1 MINQTL
7 NKLHSMNLK
16 AMEEEYRRQLEL
28 SISNSLSFDERL
40 AMMVDAQW
48 LAKANSRLKR
58 LLREANLGN
67 PSASL
72 EISTII
78 RSGIWTKPL

>member
-16 AMEEEYRRQLEL
+16 AMEEEYHRQLEL
-28 SISNSLSFDERL
+28 SIITLFDERL

-48 LAKANSRLKR
+48 LAKANSRLKGYYINGKPR
-58 LLREANLGN
+58 QQM
-67 PSASL
+67 
-72 EISTII
+72 ISTMI
-78 RSGIWTKPL
+78 RRNLTKPL

>member
-40 AMMVDAQW
+40 AMMVM
-48 LAKANSRLKR
+48 
-58 LLREANLGN
+58 
-67 PSASL
+67 PSGWPKLTAVSK
-72 EISTII
+72 
-78 RSGIWTKPL
+78 GY

>member
-1 MINQTL
+1 MINRTL
-7 NKLHSMNLK
+7 NKLTADCGPQGHGRGIP
-16 AMEEEYRRQLEL
+16 AQLEL

-58 LLREANLGN
+58 LLK
-67 PSASL
+67 
-72 EISTII
+72 
-78 RSGIWTKPL
+78 RS

>member
-16 AMEEEYRRQLEL
+16 AMEEGHRRQLGL

-48 LAKANSRLKR
+48 LAKANSRLKKV
-58 LLREANLGN
+58 
-67 PSASL
+67 
-72 EISTII
+72 TK
-78 RSGIWTKPL
+78 RS